1 VSRPYPKKDTIMEQ
15 MTITQNGAVI
25 GTFRVWEDMETR
37 AELWRVLRYRTFA
50 DEDSFTVTRGDE
62 ALTISGAQLL
72 AED

>member
-1 VSRPYPKKDTIMEQ
+1 

-37 AELWRVLRYRTFA
+37 AELWRVLRYRTF
-50 DEDSFTVTRGDE
+50 EDSDVFTITRVSDIGTSE
-62 ALTISGAQLL
+62 RLTISGAQLL